1 MDTTNMLSNANSSN
15 QTNRT
20 GNYCAFY
27 VPEPFNPSA
36 LRAHAVADFCHY
48 DKLREWKDLDETF
61 LFNDSH
67 HQAYNVRGHGD
78 WEMTLK
84 PRIRERLRNA
94 KNIILFLSSR
104 TNATRALIE
113 ELDYGIN
120 NQGLPVIVIYPDFD
134 RQESMLTTSG
144 TLNHFARDLW
154 ESIPI
159 FAESMD
165 NVPTLHIPL
174 KMSLIRK
181 VLSSPHYTID
191 TKLDPGVYRI
201 PVKVKD

>member
-1 MDTTNMLSNANSSN
+1 MLSNANSSN
-15 QTNRT
+15 QKNRT

-27 VPEPFNPSA
+27 VPEPFNTSA

-48 DKLREWKDLDETF
+48 DKLRAWKDLDETF

-67 HQAYNVRGHGD
+67 HQAYNVRDHGD

-104 TNATRALIE
+104 TTTTRALRE

-120 NQGLPVIVIYPDFD
+120 DQGLPVIVIYPDCD
-134 RQESMLTTSG
+134 TQEDMRASNG
-144 TLNHFARDLW
+144 TLKKSLEVLW
-154 ESIPI
+154 ESVPI
-159 FAESMD
+159 FGESMY

-201 PVKVKD
+201 PVKVKA